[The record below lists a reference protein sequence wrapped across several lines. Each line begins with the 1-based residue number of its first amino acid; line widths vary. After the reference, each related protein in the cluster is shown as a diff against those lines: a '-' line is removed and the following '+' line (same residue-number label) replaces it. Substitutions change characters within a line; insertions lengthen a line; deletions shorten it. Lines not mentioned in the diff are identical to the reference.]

1 MPTIAVELTTERLR
15 LRPLHPADAPA
26 IAEQVN
32 DWDVV
37 RYTTSIPFPYDRA
50 MAENFIASQQK
61 RWAAW
66 SGTQVP
72 EEEIAF
78 AIERN
83 SDRRLIGCIGLQPAE
98 TGPNTAEGGLE
109 SGPEVGLEFGYWLGK
124 RHWGQGYATEAVGRL
139 ARFSFLDLDLPAI
152 WGAAVPTND
161 ASHRVMEKNGFVIV
175 GAGERSS
182 DVRGHPLPVVI
193 RKLTRAQWAAAQ
205 ATTV

>member
-1 MPTIAVELTTERLR
+1 MPTIAVELTTGRLR

-37 RYTTSIPFPYDRA
+37 RYTTSIPFPYDRG
-50 MAENFIASQQK
+50 MAEEFIASQQR
-61 RWAAW
+61 RWEAW
-66 SGTQVP
+66 PGNNIP
-72 EEEIAF
+72 AEEVAF

-98 TGPNTAEGGLE
+98 TGG
-109 SGPEVGLEFGYWLGK
+109 GLEFGYWLGK
-124 RHWGQGYATEAVGRL
+124 RYWGEGYATEALGRL
-139 ARFSFLDLDLPAI
+139 VRFAFLDLDLPEI

-175 GAGERSS
+175 SGSERASE
-182 DVRGHPLPVVI
+182 VRGHPLPVI
-193 RKLTRAQWAAAQ
+193 LRKLTRAQWASAQ
-205 ATTV
+205 TTVV

>member
-50 MAENFIASQQK
+50 MADDFIASQQK

-66 SGTQVP
+66 SGDRVP
-72 EEEIAF
+72 DEEVAF
-78 AIERN
+78 VIERN

-98 TGPNTAEGGLE
+98 TDPSVAEGA
-109 SGPEVGLEFGYWLGK
+109 LEFGYWLGK
-124 RHWGQGYATEAVGRL
+124 RHWGEGYATEAVGRL
-139 ARFSFLDLDLPAI
+139 VRFGFLDLNLPEI

-175 GAGERSS
+175 GAGERPSE
-182 DVRGHPLPVVI
+182 VRGHPLPVII
-193 RKLTRAQWAAAQ
+193 RKLTRAQWAASQ

>member
-50 MAENFIASQQK
+50 MADSFIANQQK

-66 SGTQVP
+66 SGAAMP
-72 EEEIAF
+72 HEEIAF

-83 SDRRLIGCIGLQPAE
+83 SDRRLIGCVGLQPAE
-98 TGPNTAEGGLE
+98 PDPNGTDISAK
-109 SGPEVGLEFGYWLGK
+109 SGGLEFGYWLG
-124 RHWGQGYATEAVGRL
+124 RRYWGEGYATEAVGRMVHFVF
-139 ARFSFLDLDLPAI
+139 ADLHLPEI
-152 WGAAVPTND
+152 WACAVPTND
-161 ASHRVMEKNGFVIV
+161 ASHRVLEKNGFAIV
-175 GAGERSS
+175 GAGQRPS
-182 DVRGHPLPVVI
+182 DVRGHPLPVIV
-193 RKLTRAQWAAAQ
+193 RKLTRAQWAPTQ
-205 ATTV
+205 ATVA

>member
-26 IAEQVN
+26 IADQVN

-50 MAENFIASQQK
+50 MAEDFIASQQK
-61 RWAAW
+61 RWEAW
-66 SGTQVP
+66 SGTRIP
-72 EEEIAF
+72 DEEVAF

-83 SDRRLIGCIGLQPAE
+83 SDHRLIGCIGLQPAE
-98 TGPNTAEGGLE
+98 TGTGM
-109 SGPEVGLEFGYWLGK
+109 EFGYWLGK
-124 RHWGQGYATEAVGRL
+124 RHWGEGYATEAVGRL
-139 ARFSFLDLDLPAI
+139 VCFAFTELGLSEI

-175 GAGERSS
+175 AAGERPSE
-182 DVRGHPLPVVI
+182 VRGHPLPVVI

-205 ATTV
+205 ATTA

>member
-50 MAENFIASQQK
+50 MAEDFIASQQK
-61 RWAAW
+61 RWQAW
-66 SGTQVP
+66 SGSQVP
-72 EEEIAF
+72 DEEVAF

-98 TGPNTAEGGLE
+98 AGPEAAEG
-109 SGPEVGLEFGYWLGK
+109 GLEFGYWLGR

-139 ARFSFLDLDLPAI
+139 VRFGFLDLNLPEI
-152 WGAAVPTND
+152 WGAAVPNND

-175 GAGERSS
+175 GAGERPS
-182 DVRGHPLPVVI
+182 DVRGHPLPVI
-193 RKLTRAQWAAAQ
+193 LRKLTRAQWAAAQ

>member
-15 LRPLHPADAPA
+15 LRPLHPADAPS

-37 RYTTSIPFPYDRA
+37 RYTTSIPFPYDRR
-50 MAENFIASQQK
+50 MAEDFIASQQK

-66 SGTQVP
+66 SGDRIP
-72 EEEIAF
+72 DEEVAF

-83 SDRRLIGCIGLQPAE
+83 SDHRLVGCIGLQPAE
-98 TGPNTAEGGLE
+98 SGTGPQGSAM
-109 SGPEVGLEFGYWLGK
+109 EFGYWLGK
-124 RHWGQGYATEAVGRL
+124 RYWGEGYATEAVGRL
-139 ARFSFLDLDLPAI
+139 VRFAFTELDLTEI

-161 ASHRVMEKNGFVIV
+161 ASHRVMEKNGFVV
-175 GAGERSS
+175 VAAGERPS

-205 ATTV
+205 ATVV

>member
-1 MPTIAVELTTERLR
+1 MPIIAVELTTERLR
-15 LRPLHPADAPA
+15 LRPLHAADAPA

-50 MAENFIASQQK
+50 MAEHFIADQQQ
-61 RWAAW
+61 RWAGW
-66 SGTQVP
+66 PGNRVP
-72 EEEIAF
+72 DEEVAF

-98 TGPNTAEGGLE
+98 TGPDVSKGA
-109 SGPEVGLEFGYWLGK
+109 LEFGYWLGK
-124 RHWGQGYATEAVGRL
+124 RYWGEGYATEAVGRL
-139 ARFSFLDLDLPAI
+139 VRFGFLELDLQEI

-161 ASHRVMEKNGFVIV
+161 ASHRVMEKNGFVIA
-175 GAGERSS
+175 GAGERPSE
-182 DVRGHPLPVVI
+182 VRGHPLPVII

-205 ATTV
+205 ATSV

>member
-37 RYTTSIPFPYDRA
+37 RYTTSIPFPYDRR
-50 MAENFIASQQK
+50 MAEDFIASQQK

-66 SGTQVP
+66 PGTRIP
-72 EEEIAF
+72 DEEVAF

-83 SDRRLIGCIGLQPAE
+83 SDHRLVGCLGLQPAE
-98 TGPNTAEGGLE
+98 SGTGI
-109 SGPEVGLEFGYWLGK
+109 EFGYWLGK
-124 RHWGQGYATEAVGRL
+124 AYWGEGYATEAVGRL
-139 ARFSFLDLDLPAI
+139 IRFAFIDLDLPEI

-175 GAGERSS
+175 AAGERASE
-182 DVRGHPLPVVI
+182 VRGHSLPVIV

-205 ATTV
+205 ATVV

>member
-15 LRPLHPADAPA
+15 LRPLHTADAPA

-37 RYTTSIPFPYDRA
+37 RYTTSIPYPYDRR
-50 MAENFIASQQK
+50 MAEEFIAGQQK

-66 SGTQVP
+66 SGKTVP
-72 EEEIAF
+72 EEEVAF
-78 AIERN
+78 VIERN

-98 TGPNTAEGGLE
+98 VGT
-109 SGPEVGLEFGYWLGK
+109 GLEFGYWLGK
-124 RHWGQGYATEAVGRL
+124 RYWGEGYATEAVGRL
-139 ARFSFLDLDLPAI
+139 VRFAFLDLDLPEI

-175 GAGERSS
+175 AAGERPS
-182 DVRGHPLPVVI
+182 DVRGNPLPVIV
-193 RKLTRAQWAAAQ
+193 RKLTRAQWAATQ
-205 ATTV
+205 ATVA

>member
-26 IAEQVN
+26 IADQVN

-50 MAENFIASQQK
+50 MAEHFIADQQK
-61 RWAAW
+61 RWEGW
-66 SGTQVP
+66 SGDRVP
-72 EEEIAF
+72 KEEVAF

-98 TGPNTAEGGLE
+98 AGPNVAEG
-109 SGPEVGLEFGYWLGK
+109 GLEFGYWLGK
-124 RHWGQGYATEAVGRL
+124 RHWGEGYATEAVGRL
-139 ARFSFLDLDLPAI
+139 VRFGFLELDLPEI

-175 GAGERSS
+175 GAGERPSE
-182 DVRGHPLPVVI
+182 VRGHPLPVII
-193 RKLTRAQWAAAQ
+193 RKLTRAQWAGAQ

>member
-37 RYTTSIPFPYDRA
+37 RYTTSIPFPYDRP
-50 MAENFIASQQK
+50 MAEAFIADQQK
-61 RWAAW
+61 RWQGW
-66 SGTQVP
+66 SGDRIP
-72 EEEIAF
+72 DEEVAF

-98 TGPNTAEGGLE
+98 
-109 SGPEVGLEFGYWLGK
+109 SGTGLEFGYWLGK
-124 RHWGQGYATEAVGRL
+124 RYWGEGYATEAVGRL
-139 ARFSFLDLDLPAI
+139 VRFGFLDLDLPEI

-175 GAGERSS
+175 GAGERPSE
-182 DVRGHPLPVVI
+182 VRGHPLPVII

>member
-32 DWDVV
+32 DWEVV
-37 RYTTSIPFPYDRA
+37 RYTTSIPFPYDRG
-50 MAENFIASQQK
+50 MAEEFIASQQK
-61 RWAAW
+61 RWQAW
-66 SGTQVP
+66 SGKEIPQ
-72 EEEIAF
+72 EEVAF

-98 TGPNTAEGGLE
+98 
-109 SGPEVGLEFGYWLGK
+109 SGNGLEFGYWLGK
-124 RHWGQGYATEAVGRL
+124 RYWGDGYATEAVGRL
-139 ARFSFLDLDLPAI
+139 VRFAFLDLNLPEI

-175 GAGERSS
+175 AAGERPS
-182 DVRGHPLPVVI
+182 DVRGHPLPVII

-205 ATTV
+205 ATIV